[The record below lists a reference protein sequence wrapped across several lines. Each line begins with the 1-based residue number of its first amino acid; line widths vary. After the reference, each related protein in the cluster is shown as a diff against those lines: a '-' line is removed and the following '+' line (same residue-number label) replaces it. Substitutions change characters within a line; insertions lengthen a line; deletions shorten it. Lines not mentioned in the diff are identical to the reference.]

1 MLNTMCRV
9 KFLRIG
15 RCMYNYNGV
24 LQICAGFVNA
34 AVYRLKKTW
43 EKISKQVRAMMSG
56 VYKDVVALS
65 L

>member
-1 MLNTMCRV
+1 
-9 KFLRIG
+9 
-15 RCMYNYNGV
+15 MYNYNGV

-56 VYKDVVALS
+56 VYKDVVALI
-65 L
+65 LWQPLALKFVAEIVHQT